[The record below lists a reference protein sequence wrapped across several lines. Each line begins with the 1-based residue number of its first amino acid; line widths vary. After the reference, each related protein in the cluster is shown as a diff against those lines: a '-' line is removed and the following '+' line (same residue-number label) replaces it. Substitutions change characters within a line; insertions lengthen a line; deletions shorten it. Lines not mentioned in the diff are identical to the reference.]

1 MTSMKIFRFSR
12 PPTPLLIYLQNLF
25 TPLTLDVQFQM
36 IPPLQIII
44 NQLKE
49 NIIQGWLL
57 YVIRSFLQLAFVSS
71 INSLILSGFLLTSFH
86 LAEASRSPFSWL
98 YGLVSANVQKYHEM
112 NTYLY
117 VYTFL
122 VLILQSTCFTYTT

>member
-1 MTSMKIFRFSR
+1 MTFMKIFQFSR
-12 PPTPLLIYLQNLF
+12 HPTSLSIYLQNFF
-25 TPLTLDVQFQM
+25 TPLPLDVQLQM
-36 IPPLQIII
+36 IPPLQMII

-86 LAEASRSPFSWL
+86 LAEPSLSPFSWL

-112 NTYLY
+112 NTHLY
-117 VYTFL
+117 MYAHF
-122 VLILQSTCFTYTT
+122 